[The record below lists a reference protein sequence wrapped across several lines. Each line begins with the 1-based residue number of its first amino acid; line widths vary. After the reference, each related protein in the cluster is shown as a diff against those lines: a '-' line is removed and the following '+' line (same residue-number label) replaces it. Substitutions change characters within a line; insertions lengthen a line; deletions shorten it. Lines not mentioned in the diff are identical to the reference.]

1 MTVGESCDRIGEPSR
16 WAEDDPTESTA
27 STPQPRI
34 RQAVVIVHGMGSQ
47 RPVDTLT
54 GFVDT
59 VIPELGGQRIYYSRP
74 AQITGSY
81 EARRFIAPQTRG
93 AQPAQRHVELFE
105 YHWSYMMTGNRFG
118 DVVST
123 TLRLLIRRP
132 GTVPDGLLGIW
143 CCIHLIGFVVA
154 ALAVAAG
161 VLASRGVWPLAG
173 WLGGIAAAVIGIV
186 AAILFVLRGVISATF
201 VDVVRYLDTS
211 PRSYAARRAIRGGL
225 VDLLHELHS
234 SEYDRIVVVAHS
246 LGGYISYDALSSLWA
261 DTHETHAGK
270 PAQPTSRAVGLD
282 GLHDAEATAASL
294 FEEAKKSRDL
304 DTSETSD
311 PLCTEPDC
319 REEPAGEA
327 HRKLV
332 KAYQSAQYELW
343 KGLRAQGNPWRV
355 TDFITVGTPMYFAD
369 ILLTRPSL
377 CATVRALL
385 SKGFTAGTAR
395 HLFDSMVRRG
405 QLVTCPPRSETW
417 TVESTSTADPRYGW
431 DNGPREVLGSQSLFA
446 VTRWTNLW
454 FPTRRGRLAGD
465 WFGGRLSPLYGPGVR
480 DIRVCG
486 NRRWRRAWALAHSRY
501 FTHPEEIESADLAGQ
516 LRELLS
522 FEKSFHD
529 LQDVARTAPRPDPTT
544 TNPAVQRPFRAPST
558 TPS

>member
-1 MTVGESCDRIGEPSR
+1 MNVGKSRDRIGEPTR
-16 WAEDDPTESTA
+16 WVGDDPTESTS
-27 STPQPRI
+27 STRQPRI

-59 VIPELGGQRIYYSRP
+59 AIPKVGEQRIYYSRP

-123 TLRLLIRRP
+123 TLRLLIRP
-132 GTVPDGLLGIW
+132 PSAVPDGLFGIW
-143 CCIHLIGFVVA
+143 CCIHLIGSAVA

-161 VLASRGVWPLAG
+161 VLACRGVWPLAG
-173 WLGGIAAAVIGIV
+173 WLVGIAAAVIGILAV
-186 AAILFVLRGVISATF
+186 VLFVLRGVISATF

-261 DTHETHAGK
+261 DMHETHAGAPER
-270 PAQPTSRAVGLD
+270 PAGEVVGLD
-282 GLHDAEATAASL
+282 GLHDTEAAAASL
-294 FEEAKKSRDL
+294 FDESDSSRKI
-304 DTSETSD
+304 DTSESSD
-311 PLCTEPDC
+311 PRCSERDC
-319 REEPAGEA
+319 REEPAGKA
-327 HRKLV
+327 HRELV
-332 KAYQSAQYELW
+332 DAYQSAQYALW

-355 TDFITVGTPMYFAD
+355 TDFVTVGTPMYFAD
-369 ILLTRPSL
+369 ILLTRPPV
-377 CATVRALL
+377 CATVRALV
-385 SKGFTAGTAR
+385 SKRFTAGTAR

-417 TVESTSTADPRYGW
+417 TVESNSTADPSYGW

-465 WFGGRLSPLYGPGVR
+465 WFGGRLAPLFGPGVR

-501 FTHPEEIESADLAGQ
+501 FAHPEDIESADLAGQ
-516 LRELLS
+516 LRELLN
-522 FEKSFHD
+522 FKDAVHD

-544 TNPAVQRPFRAPST
+544 TNPAVQRPFTSESSSPS
-558 TPS
+558 